1 MKSEESIVQY
11 GGGSLDYVCKQV
23 CMHVCM
29 FCMYVCM
36 NVCMY
41 IVVTF
46 PRQSNCARRTNAALS
61 GECNLFVGCY
71 P

>member
-29 FCMYVCM
+29 FCMYACM

-46 PRQSNCARRTNAALS
+46 PRQSNMRPKD
-61 GECNLFVGCY
+61 ECCSVWGM
-71 P
+71 